1 MLRSMTGFGRSTAG
15 ESHNKI
21 EVQIKSVNSRFLDL
35 KFRGLNIDLLLE
47 EEIRNQ
53 ISKSLLRGSIQVRV
67 DKIDSSDSGTEKFN
81 KDRYET
87 IQNVL
92 NEIHV
97 KYGQRLGISDL
108 ITTSDLLISVE
119 QNNFDHNILKLAISE
134 SIKELN
140 NMRLEEGRII
150 QNQMMIFLEDLK
162 KRIDQVAKEASDF
175 SEKRKV
181 LLKKKI
187 SELLGEENIDEVRII
202 QEVAL
207 LAERADI
214 SEEIVRCQSHFN
226 QLEIYLGDK
235 NPVGKRISFLIQ
247 EIGREI
253 NTIGSKSPQVYITN
267 HVVEMK
273 DLLEKIR
280 EQIQNV
286 L

>member
-1 MLRSMTGFGRSTAG
+1 MLKSMTGFGRSIAG
-15 ESHNKI
+15 ESQNKI

-35 KFRGLNIDLLLE
+35 KFRGLNIDLSLE
-47 EEIRNQ
+47 DEIRNQ

-67 DKIDSSDSGTEKFN
+67 DRIETSDSGTEKFN

-92 NEIHV
+92 NEVHV

-108 ITTSDLLISVE
+108 ITTNDLLISVE
-119 QNNFDHNILKLAISE
+119 QNNFDHNVLKFAISE
-134 SIKELN
+134 SLEELN
-140 NMRLEEGRII
+140 NMRLEEGRVI

-162 KRIDQVAKEASDF
+162 NRIHLIAKEAS
-175 SEKRKV
+175 SYSKKRKV
-181 LLKKKI
+181 LLKEKI
-187 SELLGEENIDEVRII
+187 SELLSDDSIDEVRII

-226 QLEIYLGDK
+226 QLEVYFNDK

>member
-1 MLRSMTGFGRSTAG
+1 MLKSMTGYGRSIAG
-15 ESHNKI
+15 ESQNKI

-35 KFRGLNIDLLLE
+35 KFRGLNIDLSLE
-47 EEIRNQ
+47 DEIRNQ

-67 DKIDSSDSGTEKFN
+67 DRIETSDSGTEKFN

-92 NEIHV
+92 NEVHV

-108 ITTSDLLISVE
+108 ITTNDLLISVE
-119 QNNFDHNILKLAISE
+119 QNNFDHNVLKLAISE
-134 SIKELN
+134 SLEELN
-140 NMRLEEGRII
+140 NMRLEEGRVI

-162 KRIDQVAKEASDF
+162 NRIHLIAKEAS
-175 SEKRKV
+175 SYSKKRKV
-181 LLKKKI
+181 LLKEKI
-187 SELLGEENIDEVRII
+187 SELLSDDSIDEVRII

-226 QLEIYLGDK
+226 QLEVYFNDK

>member
-1 MLRSMTGFGRSTAG
+1 M
-15 ESHNKI
+15 
-21 EVQIKSVNSRFLDL
+21 
-35 KFRGLNIDLLLE
+35 
-47 EEIRNQ
+47 
-53 ISKSLLRGSIQVRV
+53 
-67 DKIDSSDSGTEKFN
+67 
-81 KDRYET
+81 
-87 IQNVL
+87 
-92 NEIHV
+92 
-97 KYGQRLGISDL
+97 
-108 ITTSDLLISVE
+108 
-119 QNNFDHNILKLAISE
+119 AISE
-134 SIKELN
+134 SLEELN
-140 NMRLEEGRII
+140 NMRLEEGRLIH
-150 QNQMMIFLEDLK
+150 NQMMIFLEDLK
-162 KRIDQVAKEASDF
+162 NRIHLIAKEASGY
-175 SEKRKV
+175 SKKRKV
-181 LLKKKI
+181 LLKEKI
-187 SELLGEENIDEVRII
+187 SELLTDDSIDEVRII

-226 QLEIYLGDK
+226 QLEIYFNDK

>member
-1 MLRSMTGFGRSTAG
+1 MTGFGRSIAG
-15 ESHNKI
+15 ESQNKI

-35 KFRGLNIDLLLE
+35 KFRGLNIDLSLE
-47 EEIRNQ
+47 DEIRNQ

-67 DKIDSSDSGTEKFN
+67 DKIETSDIGTEKFN

-92 NEIHV
+92 NEVHV

-108 ITTSDLLISVE
+108 ITTNDLLISVE
-119 QNNFDHNILKLAISE
+119 QNNFDHNVLKFAISE
-134 SIKELN
+134 SLEELN
-140 NMRLEEGRII
+140 NMRLEEGRVI

-162 KRIDQVAKEASDF
+162 NRIHLIAKEASGY
-175 SEKRKV
+175 SKKRKV
-181 LLKKKI
+181 LLKEKI
-187 SELLGEENIDEVRII
+187 SELLSDDSIDEVRII

-226 QLEIYLGDK
+226 QLEVYFNDK